1 MAKSSGLGDQLYV
14 NGYNL
19 SNDIKAV
26 TRLGFPSAHLER
38 TGIDKSAH
46 ERAFG
51 LVDGEIAADAYWNSD
66 AGQSHPVLR
75 ASLTDALVTYFRGTA
90 QGNVG
95 VSLVA
100 HKVAIG
106 QNRSADGDII
116 MPVQFMGSG
125 YGLEYGLQMTAGVI
139 QSTGA
144 ETLTGV
150 DFGDDVAAAETDFGL
165 AAYLHVFDFDGD
177 DVTITIQESDDNG
190 GSDAFGNITGG
201 AFTQITTAP
210 VTERIETALDQ
221 TIEQYLTLDLT
232 TSAGYTSV
240 DFAVMIIRYYSA
252 NRNEG
257 ATA

>member
-1 MAKSSGLGDQLYV
+1 MKSSGLGDNLYV
-14 NGYNL
+14 NGNNL

-26 TRLGFPSAHLER
+26 TRLGWPSAHLIR

-46 ERAFG
+46 ERAYG
-51 LVDGEIAADAYWNSD
+51 LADGEIACDAYWNSD
-66 AGQSHPVLR
+66 SGGAHPVLK

-100 HKVAIG
+100 HKVAFG
-106 QNRSADGDII
+106 QNRSADGDIL
-116 MPVQFMGSG
+116 MPVQFMANG
-125 YGLEYGLQMTAGVI
+125 YGLEYGLQMTAGVV
-139 QSTGA
+139 QSTGI

-150 DFGDDVAAAETDFGL
+150 DFGDDVAATATSFGL
-165 AAYLHVFDFDGD
+165 AAYLHVTDFDGD

-190 GSDAFGNITGG
+190 GSDAYGNITGG

-210 VTERIETALDQ
+210 VTERIETSLTQ

-240 DFAVMIIRYYSA
+240 DFAVMIVRYYSA